1 MSINGIDLNNYPFNT
16 QNASSAAIS
25 VLNPY
30 PYTVKTDFTYSS
42 TGFIIDTRIIEDIPT
57 IFTIVSTKIIDSKLI
72 NIKYKEVNPRLNS
85 LNNCGNIYISS
96 GIFGV
101 YNKSNNFYW
110 KNEIIIEIE
119 SEEYIEK
126 IQPGMKFT
134 NATQWEKKL
143 SVKEIIDMIDNPLV
157 YYTYIHDKLE
167 QYIADDSI
175 TVRIEKHKE
184 IDRLCDLE

>member
-16 QNASSAAIS
+16 QNASSAATG

-30 PYTVKTDFTYSS
+30 TLKNEYTYSS
-42 TGFIIDTRIIEDIPT
+42 TGFLIHTKIIEDIPT
-57 IFTIVSTKIIDSKLI
+57 IFTIVSTKIIDSRLI
-72 NIKYKEVNPRLNS
+72 NIKYKEVDPRLNS
-85 LNNCGNIYISS
+85 LNNCENIYISS

-110 KNEIIIEIE
+110 KNEIIIEVE

-157 YYTYIHDKLE
+157 YYTYVHDKLE
-167 QYIADDSI
+167 QYIADNSI

-184 IDRLCDLE
+184 INRLYDLE